1 MQYGEWHFSRPYEDR
16 DISVETEGTG
26 LSVTFRDEQY
36 TVLKCVLPVTELKR
50 RHWYRL
56 RAPLEVSGLDYRYFF
71 NCYDEAGIERH
82 KGHIRAGEKILIP
95 EDCCEVTLELLLLSH
110 HPGYARLEEM
120 TLEYIGPYTPRKV
133 HLCAVAWDMI
143 GGEKFKTYQENV
155 DNVMAEL
162 DKVSEYKPDIVVFT
176 EAVFQTGRDSARQP
190 APVYSHL
197 DDPDV
202 AALCQKAKQYNTYIA
217 CSLYEKDPQGIKRL
231 TGLLINRQGEIQNLY
246 HKTHL
251 TMDELESGCILEN
264 ELPVFKTDFGT
275 VGIQICWD
283 HFFPECSRALVLKGA
298 EILLLCT
305 HGFRIERATMRA
317 IENGVHVVSAYTYSW
332 GTMVLAPNGKVLD
345 EAGDKGFAIAEV
357 DLNEPVWCPWLAC
370 SSTAEGNPT
379 YLMERRPEL
388 YGTLSAPVEY

>member
-71 NCYDEAGIERH
+71 NCYDEAGIEQH

-133 HLCAVAWDMI
+133 RLCAVAWDMI